1 MSAIDTTT
9 RQVIQAAD
17 AWERASGRPR
27 ADQLKAIDNLAFA
40 IRELRKLYKE
50 QVPLMSLVE
59 PK

>member
-9 RQVIQAAD
+9 RRVIQAAD
-17 AWERASGRPR
+17 LWEKCNNAPR
-27 ADQLKAIDNLAFA
+27 SAQITAADNLAFA
-40 IRELRKLYKE
+40 VRELRKLYKE